1 MTHQDYWSLHMHL
14 HQCQQLHN
22 LHLLQKKKKIG
33 IGGTGGR
40 LGDRFAEHLRDI
52 ERNERD
58 VSKPVDS
65 HWNLP
70 NHSKQHLE
78 VCGLPIH
85 QDSSESYILLE
96 QKFIFQIGTMNPHS
110 INERFSISQYILVFN
125 SSFSRRRFP
134 TLFSVY
140 KHTHTTHNSSIRSDE
155 GLTPET
161 SALKLFTVSKSS
173 QPIKTKI
180 T

>member
-1 MTHQDYWSLHMHL
+1 MS
-14 HQCQQLHN
+14 
-22 LHLLQKKKKIG
+22 KKICT
-33 IGGTGGR
+33 GGTGGR
-40 LGDRFAEHLRDI
+40 LGDRFAEHLCDI

-58 VSKPVDS
+58 ASKPVDR

-96 QKFIFQIGTMNPHS
+96 QKFIFQVGTMNPHS
-110 INERFSISQYILVFN
+110 INERFSFSQYILVLN

-161 SALKLFTVSKSS
+161 SALKFSTVSKSS
-173 QPIKTKI
+173 QSIKTKI

>member
-1 MTHQDYWSLHMHL
+1 MS
-14 HQCQQLHN
+14 
-22 LHLLQKKKKIG
+22 KKICT
-33 IGGTGGR
+33 GGTGGR
-40 LGDRFAEHLRDI
+40 LGDRFAEHLCDI

-58 VSKPVDS
+58 ASKPVDR

-85 QDSSESYILLE
+85 QDSSESRIFLE
-96 QKFIFQIGTMNPHS
+96 QKFIFQIGTINLHGV
-110 INERFSISQYILVFN
+110 NERFSFSQYILVFN
-125 SSFSRRRFP
+125 SSFTRRRFP

-161 SALKLFTVSKSS
+161 SALKFSTVSKSS
-173 QPIKTKI
+173 QSIKTKI

>member
-1 MTHQDYWSLHMHL
+1 MS
-14 HQCQQLHN
+14 
-22 LHLLQKKKKIG
+22 KKICT
-33 IGGTGGR
+33 GGTGGR
-40 LGDRFAEHLRDI
+40 LGDRFAEHLCDI

-58 VSKPVDS
+58 ASKPVDR

-110 INERFSISQYILVFN
+110 INERFSFSQYILFFN

-140 KHTHTTHNSSIRSDE
+140 KHTHNSQFLYSLWRR
-155 GLTPET
+155 
-161 SALKLFTVSKSS
+161 ANAWNVSFEILYGVQVKSVDKN
-173 QPIKTKI
+173 QNYLIMMI

>member
-1 MTHQDYWSLHMHL
+1 MS
-14 HQCQQLHN
+14 
-22 LHLLQKKKKIG
+22 KKICT
-33 IGGTGGR
+33 GGTGGR
-40 LGDRFAEHLRDI
+40 LGDRFAEHLCDI

-58 VSKPVDS
+58 TSKPVDR
-65 HWNLP
+65 HRNLP

-110 INERFSISQYILVFN
+110 INERFSISQYILFFN

-161 SALKLFTVSKSS
+161 SALKFFTVSKSS
-173 QPIKTKI
+173 QLIKTEI

>member
-1 MTHQDYWSLHMHL
+1 MS
-14 HQCQQLHN
+14 
-22 LHLLQKKKKIG
+22 KKICT
-33 IGGTGGR
+33 GGTGGR
-40 LGDRFAEHLRDI
+40 LGDLFAEHLCDI

-58 VSKPVDS
+58 ASKPVDR

-85 QDSSESYILLE
+85 QDSSESRIFLE
-96 QKFIFQIGTMNPHS
+96 QKFIFQIGTINLHGV
-110 INERFSISQYILVFN
+110 NERFSFSQYILVLN

-155 GLTPET
+155 GLTPEM
-161 SALKLFTVSKSS
+161 SALKFFTVSKSS
-173 QPIKTKI
+173 QSIKTKI